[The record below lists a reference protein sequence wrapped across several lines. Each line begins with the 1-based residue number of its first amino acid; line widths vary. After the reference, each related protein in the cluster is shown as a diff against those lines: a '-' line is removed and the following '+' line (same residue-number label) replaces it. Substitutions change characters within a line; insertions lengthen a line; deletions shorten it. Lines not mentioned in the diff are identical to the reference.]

1 MTSKIIELALPTTR
15 MRSHK
20 GGYDDGNRPLSR
32 LIRPARKR
40 GGEQW
45 AIICVSVL
53 NTLSIFVRRLSFDSS
68 KDELEQTKRVMKEV
82 EKLHDILR
90 ERRLKQ
96 AELKKKSN
104 NQ

>member
-1 MTSKIIELALPTTR
+1 MLP
-15 MRSHK
+15 
-20 GGYDDGNRPLSR
+20 D
-32 LIRPARKR
+32 
-40 GGEQW
+40 
-45 AIICVSVL
+45 
-53 NTLSIFVRRLSFDSS
+53 TLSIFVRRFSFDSS